1 MIGSNRHDRAG
12 FDGGQHSNE
21 SVVEVIL
28 LGDLLDPLFFIEGGG
43 AAAHVVVRPFLSG
56 GGLTGQV
63 SDLLTNLLGVLG
75 KVLEQDFG

>member
-1 MIGSNRHDRAG
+1 MTEHG
-12 FDGGQHSNE
+12 NE

-28 LGDLLDPLFFIEGGG
+28 LGNLFDPLFFIERGG
-43 AAAHVVVRPFLSG
+43 AAAHVVVRPFLSS

-75 KVLEQDFG
+75 KVLKQDFG